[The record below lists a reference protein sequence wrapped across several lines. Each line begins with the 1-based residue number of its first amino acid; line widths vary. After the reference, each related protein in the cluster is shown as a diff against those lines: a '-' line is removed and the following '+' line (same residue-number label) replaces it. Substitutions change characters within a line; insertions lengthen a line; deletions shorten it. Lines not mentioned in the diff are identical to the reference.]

1 MSDSIAS
8 YVSGVV
14 DGSLSDTEV
23 AEWLRDVF
31 ENGLDDEST
40 LRLTVA
46 MRDSGEVLDWPEEWA
61 HLVVDKHSTGGVGD
75 KVSIPLAAA
84 LAACGAK
91 VPMISGRGLGHTG
104 GTLDKLESIPGFRV
118 DLSTA
123 DLCKQVGEIG
133 VAMVGQTDDLV
144 PADRRM
150 YALRDVTGTVASIPL
165 ITSSIVSKKT
175 AEGLAALVLDVKHGR
190 AAFMVEREQAESLAR
205 SMANAANGMGVE
217 TSVVLS
223 TMDQPLGCAI
233 GNALEIVESVETLC
247 GRGPH
252 DLEELVCVQG
262 GLLLTAAGLA
272 SDMSEGALKIH
283 DSLNDGRAFEKFL
296 QMVESQGGERADFAN
311 DHTMLDSLGLLDE
324 HLLSTEVFAE
334 AAGFVADIDAMTMA
348 QACLDLGSG
357 RGALGDDIDHAVGL
371 ILEAQLG
378 DEVELGDPL
387 LVIYHRGELP
397 VGMSETLANAFTLS
411 EGEIELQS
419 RITDIIG

>member
-1 MSDSIAS
+1 MSDA
-8 YVSGVV
+8 VERMVNGVV
-14 DGSLSDTEV
+14 DGSLSDAEV
-23 AEWLRDVF
+23 THWLRGVF
-31 ENGLDDEST
+31 EEGLDVEST
-40 LRLTVA
+40 IRLTAA
-46 MRDSGEVLDWPEEWA
+46 MRDSGEVLDWPDNWA

-75 KVSIPLAAA
+75 KVSIPLAPA

-104 GTLDKLESIPGFRV
+104 GTLDKLESIDGFRV
-118 DLSTA
+118 DLTTA
-123 DLCKQVGEIG
+123 ELRSQVGQIG

-190 AAFMVEREQAESLAR
+190 AAFMVEREQAVALAR
-205 SMANAANGMGVE
+205 SMSDAANGMGVA

-223 TMDQPLGCAI
+223 TMDQPLGCAV

-262 GLLLTAAGLA
+262 GLLLAAAGIA
-272 SDMSEGALKIH
+272 EDMESGALMIH
-283 DSLNDGRAFEKFL
+283 DSLNDGTAFAKFL
-296 QMVESQGGERADFAN
+296 QMVEAQGGNPTDFAS
-311 DHTMLDSLGLLDE
+311 DHAMLRSLGLLDP

-334 AAGFVADIDAMTMA
+334 SEGHVADIDAMAMA

-357 RGALGDDIDHAVGL
+357 RRALDDEIDPAVGL
-371 ILEAQLG
+371 ILEAQVG
-378 DEVELGDPL
+378 DTVAEGDPL

-397 VGMSETLANAFTLS
+397 AGMSETLADAFILS
-411 EGEIELQS
+411 EREIELQS